1 MSAFEVVATLAEFG
15 DSDRLSV
22 DYDDRAVLIFRVEG
36 RYYAVED
43 LCSHDG
49 QPLTDGQVVGHALEC
64 PRHGARFDLR
74 TGKALCMPAIEPIPV
89 YGVRVEG
96 SQVLLG
102 PAADALPGSGVGT
115 PGTAESTLPIA
126 SATGQCVVPP
136 LPPEATSGV
145 DPGRSD
151 AVDEGQ
157 MLEALRG
164 VIDPELLINIVDLG
178 LIYAINLEEQVAKVE
193 MTLTSPACPA
203 GPQLVQ
209 QSKQA
214 LERLPGISTAEIKL
228 VLSPPW
234 SPARMTDE
242 ARDKLGIF

>member
-1 MSAFEVVATLAEFG
+1 MSSFEVVASLADFG
-15 DSDRLSV
+15 ESDRIAV
-22 DYDDRAVLIFRVEG
+22 DYDGRAVLVVRADG

-43 LCSHDG
+43 LCTHDG
-49 QPLTDGQVVGHALEC
+49 QPLTDGPVSGHALEC

-74 TGKALCMPAIEPIPV
+74 TGKALCMPAIESIATF
-89 YGVRVEG
+89 GVRIEG
-96 SQVLLG
+96 DQILLG
-102 PAADALPGSGVGT
+102 PPSATQEAPGATGAAVAAAS
-115 PGTAESTLPIA
+115 LPIA
-126 SATGQCVVPP
+126 PAGGNCVVPP
-136 LPPEATSGV
+136 LPAESVAVLVQPT
-145 DPGRSD
+145 D

-164 VIDPELLINIVDLG
+164 VIDPELMINIVDLG
-178 LIYAINLEEQVAKVE
+178 LIYAINLDQQVAKVE

-234 SPARMTDE
+234 SPDRMTDD

>member
-1 MSAFEVVATLAEFG
+1 M
-15 DSDRLSV
+15 
-22 DYDDRAVLIFRVEG
+22 
-36 RYYAVED
+36 
-43 LCSHDG
+43 
-49 QPLTDGQVVGHALEC
+49 
-64 PRHGARFDLR
+64 
-74 TGKALCMPAIEPIPV
+74 
-89 YGVRVEG
+89 
-96 SQVLLG
+96 
-102 PAADALPGSGVGT
+102 
-115 PGTAESTLPIA
+115 
-126 SATGQCVVPP
+126 
-136 LPPEATSGV
+136 
-145 DPGRSD
+145 
-151 AVDEGQ
+151 
-157 MLEALRG
+157 
-164 VIDPELLINIVDLG
+164 LINIVDLG

>member
-1 MSAFEVVATLAEFG
+1 MCAFEVVAELAEFG

-22 DYDDRAVLIFRVEG
+22 DYDNRAVLIFRVEG
-36 RYYAVED
+36 RYFAVED

-49 QPLTDGQVVGHALEC
+49 QPLTDGPVVGHALEC

-74 TGKALCMPAIEPIPV
+74 TGKALCMPAIEPIAF
-89 YGVRVEG
+89 YGVRIEG

-102 PAADALPGSGVGT
+102 PASDSHSASGVA
-115 PGTAESTLPIA
+115 PPAAESTLPIA
-126 SATGQCVVPP
+126 PASGQCVVPP
-136 LPPEATSGV
+136 LPAEAILGV
-145 DPGRSD
+145 EPGHAN